1 MKIGNIDVD
10 FSFTDADDIEKFEK
24 ALAVVKE
31 KSAEYQRK
39 QLKMSEA
46 LRLECDIIDE
56 FFDTTFG
63 EGISQKL
70 FNGKKDLQ
78 KHMELFKD
86 ITDAKNETTRS
97 FQNLYDNLEIRTKY
111 MPNRE
116 TRRYNKYKGR
126 K

>member
-24 ALAVVKE
+24 ALEVVKE
-31 KSAEYQRK
+31 KSAEYQKK

-56 FFDTTFG
+56 FFDNIFG
-63 EGISQKL
+63 EGISQEL
-70 FNGKKDLQ
+70 FKGNKDLQ
-78 KHMELFKD
+78 KRMELFKD
-86 ITDAKNETTRS
+86 ITDAKNEATKS
-97 FQNLYDNLEIRTKY
+97 FQNLYDNLEVRTKY

>member
-1 MKIGNIDVD
+1 MRIGNIDVD

-24 ALAVVKE
+24 ALIVVKE
-31 KSAEYQRK
+31 KSAEYEKK

-46 LRLECDIIDE
+46 LRFECNIIDE
-56 FFDTTFG
+56 FFDTVFG

-70 FNGKKDLQ
+70 FEGKKDLQ

-86 ITDAKNETTRS
+86 ITDAKNEATKS
-97 FQNLYDNLEIRTKY
+97 FQDLYNNLEIKTKY

-116 TRRYNKYKGR
+116 TRRYNKHKGKR
-126 K
+126 

>member
-1 MKIGNIDVD
+1 MRIGKIDVD

-24 ALAVVKE
+24 ALIVVKE
-31 KSAEYQRK
+31 KSAEYEKK

-46 LRLECDIIDE
+46 LRFECNIIDE
-56 FFDTTFG
+56 FFDTVFG

-70 FNGKKDLQ
+70 FECKKDLQ

-86 ITDAKNETTRS
+86 ITDAKNEATKS
-97 FQNLYDNLEIRTKY
+97 FQDLYNNLEIKTKY

-116 TRRYNKYKGR
+116 TRRYNKYKGKR
-126 K
+126 

>member
-10 FSFTDADDIEKFEK
+10 FSFTDADDIEKFER
-24 ALAVVKE
+24 ALIVVKE
-31 KSAEYQRK
+31 KSAEYEKK
-39 QLKMSEA
+39 QVKMSEA
-46 LRLECDIIDE
+46 LRVECNIIDE
-56 FFDTTFG
+56 FFDTVFG

-70 FNGKKDLQ
+70 FEGKKDLQ

-86 ITDAKNETTRS
+86 ITEAKNEATKS
-97 FQNLYDNLEIRTKY
+97 FQDLYNNLEVKTKY

-126 K
+126 R

>member
-1 MKIGNIDVD
+1 MKLKDIEVD

-24 ALAVVKE
+24 SLEVVKE
-31 KSAEYQRK
+31 KSAEYRKK

-56 FFDTTFG
+56 FFDNIFG
-63 EGISQKL
+63 EGISQEL
-70 FNGKKDLQ
+70 FKGNKDLQ
-78 KHMELFKD
+78 KRMELFKD
-86 ITDAKNETTRS
+86 ITDAKNEATKS
-97 FQNLYDNLEIRTKY
+97 FQNLYDNLEVRTKY

>member
-1 MKIGNIDVD
+1 MRIRNIDVD

-24 ALAVVKE
+24 ALMVVKE
-31 KSAEYQRK
+31 KSAEYQKK

-46 LRLECDIIDE
+46 LRFECDIIDE
-56 FFDTTFG
+56 FFDTVFG

-70 FNGKKDLQ
+70 FEGKKDLQ

-86 ITDAKNETTRS
+86 ITDAKNEATKS
-97 FQNLYDNLEIRTKY
+97 FQSLYDNLEVRTKY
-111 MPNRE
+111 MPNIE

-126 K
+126 R

>member
-10 FSFTDADDIEKFEK
+10 FSFTDADDIERFEK
-24 ALAVVKE
+24 ALVVVKD

-56 FFDTTFG
+56 FFDTVFG
-63 EGISQKL
+63 EGISKKL

-78 KHMELFKD
+78 KRMELFKD
-86 ITDAKNETTRS
+86 ITDAKNEATKS
-97 FQNLYDNLEIRTKY
+97 FQSLYDNLEVKIKY

-126 K
+126 R